1 MPTLPLESIM
11 KAVPEALRKVWPL
24 RRFEVVATTKI
35 GRVDEA
41 EDEVAWMETRP
52 HGEEVPKPV

>member
-1 MPTLPLESIM
+1 MPTLPFASM
-11 KAVPEALRKVWPL
+11 TNAVPEAFKKDCPL
-24 RRFEVVATTKI
+24 RRFEVVATTKM